1 MRRLLATLLL
11 LLLALPAAAEA
22 PLGRHGADPRQVSVS
37 GLSSGAFMAAQLH
50 VAHSAGIMG
59 AAIIAGGL
67 YGCAVNSI
75 GADGTLRSLAAL
87 ATGPCMSAPARLRP
101 VEDYARLVARL
112 AADGRIDPPAAL
124 AGTRVYAFTGDAD
137 QVVNSETVRRAVALY
152 QALGV
157 PEAAITFQ
165 QGRLPAGHP
174 GHGWITTDF
183 GGVCAAEAP
192 PFLNDCDF
200 DLAGALLQALYGPL
214 SPPVPA
220 REAGLRRFDQ
230 REFAPEGAAR
240 RHGLADAGVIY
251 VPEGCEAMAP
261 SCRLHVALHGC
272 RQSLAQVGEA
282 FIRNSGLNAW
292 AEANRI
298 LVLYP
303 QASVVST
310 GDFSPPRL
318 TDLFNTNPRGCWN
331 WWGYAYDSQ
340 YPTKE
345 GVQLRALW
353 AMVQRVTGESNR

>member
-1 MRRLLATLLL
+1 MRRLLAALL

-22 PLGRHGADPRQVSVS
+22 PLGRHGADPRQVTVS
-37 GLSSGAFMAAQLH
+37 GLSSGAFMASQLH
-50 VAHSAGIMG
+50 IAHSAGIMG

-67 YGCAVNSI
+67 YGCAVESLSP
-75 GADGTLRSLAAL
+75 DGTIRSLATL
-87 ATGPCMSAPARLRP
+87 ATGPCMAVPARLRP
-101 VEDYARLVARL
+101 VAAYAELVRRL
-112 AADGRIDPPAAL
+112 AADGRIDPPAEL

-137 QVVNSETVRRAVALY
+137 VVVNSETVRRAVALY
-152 QALGV
+152 QRLGV
-157 PEAAITFQ
+157 AEAAITLQ

-183 GGVCAAEAP
+183 GGLCAAHVP

-230 REFAPEGAAR
+230 REFAPGGATR
-240 RHGLADAGVIY
+240 RHGLGETGVIY
-251 VPEGCEAMAP
+251 VPAGCEAAVTP
-261 SCRLHVALHGC
+261 CRLHVALHGC
-272 RQSLAQVGEA
+272 RQTLEQVGED
-282 FIRNSGLNAW
+282 FIRHSGLNGW

-298 LVLYP
+298 VVLYP
-303 QASVVST
+303 QASVVT
-310 GDFSPPRL
+310 TADFSPPRL
-318 TDLFNTNPRGCWN
+318 TDAFNTNPRGCWN
-331 WWGYAYDSQ
+331 WWGYAYDSE
-340 YPTKE
+340 YLTKQ

>member
-1 MRRLLATLLL
+1 MRRLLAAL

-50 VAHSAGIMG
+50 IAHSTGIMG
-59 AAIIAGGL
+59 VGLVAGGL
-67 YGCAVNSI
+67 YGCAVDSL
-75 GADGTLRSLAAL
+75 GPDGTLRSLAAL
-87 ATGPCMSAPARLRP
+87 ATGPCMAVPARLRP
-101 VEDYARLVARL
+101 VAAYAGLVRRL
-112 AADGRIDPPAAL
+112 AEAGRIDPPAAL
-124 AGTRVYAFTGDAD
+124 AGARVYAFTGDGD
-137 QVVNSETVRRAVALY
+137 QVVNGETVRRAVALY
-152 QALGV
+152 QGLGV
-157 PEAAITFQ
+157 PETAITLR
-165 QGRLPAGHP
+165 QGSLPAGHP

-183 GGVCAAEAP
+183 GGVCAAHAP

-230 REFAPEGAAR
+230 REFAPGGATR
-240 RHGLADAGVIY
+240 RHGLGEVGILY
-251 VPEGCEAMAP
+251 VPEGCEAAAT

-272 RQSLAQVGEA
+272 RQTLAQIGED
-282 FIRNSGLNAW
+282 FIRHSGLNRW

-303 QASVVST
+303 QASVVT
-310 GDFSPPRL
+310 TADFNPPRL
-318 TDLFNTNPRGCWN
+318 TDAFNTNPRGCWN
-331 WWGYAYDSQ
+331 WWGYAYDSR
-340 YPTKE
+340 YLTKD
-345 GVQLRALW
+345 GVQLSALW

>member
-1 MRRLLATLLL
+1 MRGILAAVL

-50 VAHSAGIMG
+50 VAHAEGIMG
-59 AAIIAGGL
+59 VGIIAGGL
-67 YGCAVNSI
+67 YGCAVESL

-87 ATGPCMSAPARLRP
+87 AVGRCMTVPARLRP
-101 VEDYARLVARL
+101 VAHYAGLVRRL
-112 AADGRIDPPAAL
+112 AEAGRIDPPEAL
-124 AGTRVYAFTGDAD
+124 AGARVYAFTGDAD

-157 PEAAITFQ
+157 PEAAVTFQ
-165 QGRLPAGHP
+165 QGHLPTGHP

-183 GGVCAAEAP
+183 GGSCAAHAP

-214 SPPVPA
+214 SPPVEA
-220 REAGLRRFDQ
+220 REAGLRHFDQ
-230 REFAPEGAAR
+230 REFAPDGATR
-240 RHGLADAGVIY
+240 RHGLGDTGVLY
-251 VPEGCEAMAP
+251 VPDGCEAAAAP
-261 SCRLHVALHGC
+261 PCRLHVALHGC
-272 RQSLAQVGEA
+272 RQTLAQVGED
-282 FIRNSGLNAW
+282 FIRHSGLNAW

-303 QASVVST
+303 QASVVT
-310 GDFSPPRL
+310 AGDFSPPRL
-318 TDLFNTNPRGCWN
+318 TDAFNTNPGGCWN
-331 WWGYAYDSQ
+331 WWGYSYDSQ
-340 YPTKE
+340 YLTKE

-353 AMVQRVTGESNR
+353 AMVQRLTGESNR